1 MMRNLTIILFSLL
14 LIGCLGT
21 KKVTESSTNSTEKT
35 EIKSDSTK
43 FETVNKAI
51 DDKIGTKVQS
61 SGDPET
67 DAKIDEILSKL
78 NTSKTSGDNSYRWYY
93 DEKLRELKAE
103 FQIGETKD
111 KETTATNET
120 ISEKSFEENMS
131 EYVKKI
137 VLPWWAYVIAFVFAW
152 PYLKPIVM
160 MILGPANIFTAFDEV
175 KKRRNEK
182 T

>member
-1 MMRNLTIILFSLL
+1 MKNLIIIIFGLFLV
-14 LIGCLGT
+14 GCLGS
-21 KKVTESSTNSTEKT
+21 KKVTESSTTSKEKT

-43 FETVNKAI
+43 SEIINKAI
-51 DDKIGTKVQS
+51 DDSIGTKVQS
-61 SGDPET
+61 SGDAET
-67 DAKIDEILSKL
+67 DAKIDAILSTL

-111 KETTATNET
+111 KELTASNESS
-120 ISEKSFEENMS
+120 SEKSFEENMS

-152 PYLKPIVM
+152 PYLKPIIM
-160 MILGPANIFTAFDEV
+160 MFLGPTNIITSISNAM
-175 KKRRNEK
+175 KQKNEN